1 VKNGEKLSD
10 TELLLAARTSSD
22 PFGVFYERHVAS
34 VLAFFRRRVR
44 GPEEAFDLAAETFA
58 TALASVPRFQP
69 GPEPP
74 QAWLFAIARHKL
86 NEALRSSRIQDEA
99 RRALAMQPIE
109 LDDEAIEILESTASA
124 RAIELLETLAPQQ
137 REAIEA
143 HHLDERGYAEIAA
156 ELHCSKSVVRKRVS
170 RGLAALHARLR
181 NGESS

>member
-1 VKNGEKLSD
+1 MKNGGQRSD
-10 TELLLAARTSSD
+10 TELLLAARRSSE
-22 PFGVFYERHVAS
+22 PFGVFYERHFAS

-58 TALASVPRFQP
+58 AALASLPRFQP

-86 NEALRSSRIQDEA
+86 SEALRSSRIQDEA

-109 LDDEAIEILESTASA
+109 LDDEAIDILETTA
-124 RAIELLETLAPQQ
+124 RAPAVELLETLAPDQ

-143 HHLDERGYAEIAA
+143 HHLGERAYAEVAA
-156 ELHCSKSVVRKRVS
+156 ELRCSESVVRKRVS

-181 NGESS
+181 NGEVS